1 MKLASEPNT
10 ESTSAGQLLWWTI
23 CLGWNFAET
32 VSGQR
37 GAVTDVWT
45 IQNTKHETSFEPQA
59 VLTGEV

>member
-1 MKLASEPNT
+1 MLASQDT
-10 ESTSAGQLLWWTI
+10 ESTSAGQLPWWTT

-45 IQNTKHETSFEPQA
+45 IQNTKHETSFKPQA